1 MNEASP
7 IVLTGLFR
15 NVDLITELS
24 GYGVI
29 NASSGEQLSATL
41 TAFSIVL
48 LITFDVIILQSKNP

>member
-15 NVDLITELS
+15 NVNLITELS

-29 NASSGEQLSATL
+29 NASSGE
-41 TAFSIVL
+41 
-48 LITFDVIILQSKNP
+48 